1 MIKIAIAEDS
11 TNLTQVLRQKL
22 SFNKELEV
30 VFDVLNGKDLLDKLA
45 YQTVDLIIMDINMPL
60 MDGIKATQLVKQKY
74 PDIKIVILT
83 IFDSEDKIFDAILA
97 GASGYLLKD
106 DSAENIHNLI
116 DDVMNGGAVM
126 SPTIAFKALEMFKK
140 DQSSTIH
147 QTETEVL
154 STREIEV
161 LEKLSEGFPYKV
173 VAEKL
178 FISHGTVR
186 KHVENI
192 YKKLRVS
199 NKIEAIQKAR
209 KSKII

>member
-1 MIKIAIAEDS
+1 
-11 TNLTQVLRQKL
+11 
-22 SFNKELEV
+22 
-30 VFDVLNGKDLLDKLA
+30 
-45 YQTVDLIIMDINMPL
+45 
-60 MDGIKATQLVKQKY
+60 
-74 PDIKIVILT
+74 
-83 IFDSEDKIFDAILA
+83 
-97 GASGYLLKD
+97 
-106 DSAENIHNLI
+106 
-116 DDVMNGGAVM
+116 
-126 SPTIAFKALEMFKK
+126 MFKK
-140 DQSSTIH
+140 DQTSATV
-147 QTETEVL
+147 QNDNEML
-154 STREIEV
+154 SAREIEV

>member
-11 TNLTQVLRQKL
+11 SNLTKVLRQKL
-22 SFNKELEV
+22 AFNDQFEV
-30 VFDVLNGKDLLDKLA
+30 VFDVVNGMELLDKLEENP
-45 YQTVDLIIMDINMPL
+45 VDLIIMDINMPL
-60 MDGIKATQLVKQKY
+60 MDGIKATKLVKQKY
-74 PDIKIVILT
+74 PEIKIVILT

-116 DDVMNGGAVM
+116 VDVMNGGAVM

-140 DQSSTIH
+140 DQTSATV
-147 QTETEVL
+147 QNDNEML
-154 STREIEV
+154 SAREIEV